1 MRVRVG
7 AIDGL
12 VLDVHPQQDVH
23 ALQDV
28 HAHEDQT
35 KGA

>member
-23 ALQDV
+23 A
-28 HAHEDQT
+28 HEDQT